1 MAQKISR
8 KIGEGKQK
16 KVLSLVLCVA
26 MMLSVMVV
34 GAGAAFSDQSK
45 IKNTEA
51 VDACTALNIIGGYP
65 DGSFKPEGNIT
76 RAEVTKMICV
86 ALNGGKEPNL
96 ATNAT
101 PTFSD
106 VRTNAN
112 SAWAEKYIESCASQ
126 GIVSGVGAGKFA
138 PAGNVTGTQ
147 LAKMLLVALGY
158 KSENEGFTG
167 NAWATNVNT
176 VASAKGLYAGLE
188 TIDPSAAITRDNAAQ
203 MVWNALNANEVE
215 YKTNLIAGP
224 DGKLSTQITVQDKVV
239 NSNNDKITLLE
250 DKYDAIAVTGTL
262 DDVSKNNGKTTYSI
276 TVNNAKYNSKK
287 YNDGR
292 VTYSDVAKDY
302 SNLLYQNVRVLVKPE
317 KNGQDAIVYGVYAT
331 SKNTTQSGLLKNLKL
346 DGNKAKLDG
355 TKYDLASE
363 SNQVVYVN
371 GNILYKHTKDSKGSD
386 AVSYSTSDTKL
397 HKDDV
402 VTKATIKQF
411 VGTYGDGA
419 DEKYTSTSYL
429 QGSTVQLLAVDG
441 TSNYSILKVVT
452 YRVAKVTA
460 IGSDYINVS
469 YKGGDTN
476 VGGTSAKLEND
487 SWDYSSDLKKNDYV
501 VLTDGDNYSSGNG
514 KVEKAT
520 VVSGKVTGTRSNDSF
535 AIDGSWYTIAGNAD
549 KGKLVKK
556 QPSTG
561 SKLEVVV
568 VNGYVYFYDTLS
580 GNVDDIALLV
590 EAAPSGGT
598 GSKWEARLIFAD
610 GTDKTVSIEKYWG
623 DKDNK
628 SHPIPA
634 MKEWQGGILVSYETS
649 GSTYTLTQIGAQTI
663 DDNKLVAGDYE
674 TAGYDYAATIAT
686 GKTVK
691 TDSSIQG
698 TNAITLKNSEG
709 TTSTISRLYYE
720 STGVVFVKY
729 KGTPVNDAGAAL
741 TYNEKTNKWNTSDGQ
756 NAVLAGYSDADYK
769 VVTGKAAS
777 DYERDLA
784 GMMAVVDKNGNN
796 YYAQSAFID
805 IAGEST
811 SGSSDNYAV
820 VLEDVEK
827 DTASGSTLYQI
838 KAWNGK
844 ENVTIKT
851 DNSAAKSLKM
861 GNIFSYTGSVDNAD
875 IDTFSQNNYYVGA
888 YDAGSGDVTLYSD
901 KNSTSVGD
909 GTKKYT
915 KIDSKDTVV
924 IYVDSNDHAGVAS
937 GEIDLAYWYDSDFT
951 QADLAKGD
959 QNANVRAYFND
970 SDYITVLVVDVNRD
984 ITEW

>member
-1 MAQKISR
+1 
-8 KIGEGKQK
+8 
-16 KVLSLVLCVA
+16 

-112 SAWAEKYIESCASQ
+112 SAWAEKYIESCYAQ

-386 AVSYSTSDTKL
+386 AVSYSTSDTEL
-397 HKDDV
+397 HKNDV

-419 DEKYTSTSYL
+419 DNKYTSTSYL

-628 SHPIPA
+628 SYPIPK

-649 GSTYTLTQIGAQTI
+649 GSTYTLTQIGAQSI
-663 DDNKLVAGDYE
+663 DDNKLVANDYE
-674 TAGYDYAATIAT
+674 TAGYDYAATITT
-686 GKTVK
+686 GKTAK

-698 TNAITLKNSEG
+698 TDAITLKNSTG

-756 NAVLAGYSDADYK
+756 DAVLAGYSDADYK

-844 ENVTIKT
+844 ENITIKT
-851 DNSAAKSLKM
+851 DNSAAKNLKM

-901 KNSTSVGD
+901 KNSNAVGD

-924 IYVDSNDHAGVAS
+924 IYVNSNDHAGVAS

>member
-1 MAQKISR
+1 
-8 KIGEGKQK
+8 
-16 KVLSLVLCVA
+16 
-26 MMLSVMVV
+26 MVV

-276 TVNNAKYNSKK
+276 TVNNAKYNSKE
-287 YNDGR
+287 YNDGS

-302 SNLLYQNVRVLVKPE
+302 SDLLYQNVRVLVKPE
-317 KNGQDAIVYGVYAT
+317 KNGQDAVVYGVYAT
-331 SKNTTQSGLLKNLKL
+331 GKNTTQSGLLKNLKL

-355 TKYDLASE
+355 NKYDLASE
-363 SNQVVYVN
+363 SKQVVYVN
-371 GNILYKHTKDSKGSD
+371 GNILYKHTKDADGSN

-397 HKDDV
+397 HESDV

-419 DEKYTSTSYL
+419 DDKYTSTSYL

-649 GSTYTLTQIGAQTI
+649 GSTYTLTQIGAQSI

-698 TNAITLKNSEG
+698 TDAITLKNSAG

-729 KGTPVNDAGAAL
+729 KGTPVNNAGAAL

-756 NAVLAGYSDADYK
+756 DAVLAGYSDADYK

-777 DYERDLA
+777 DYERNLA

-844 ENVTIKT
+844 ENITIKT

>member
-1 MAQKISR
+1 
-8 KIGEGKQK
+8 
-16 KVLSLVLCVA
+16 

-112 SAWAEKYIESCASQ
+112 CAWAEKYIESCYAQ
-126 GIVSGVGAGKFA
+126 GIVSGVGGGKFA

-147 LAKMLLVALGY
+147 LAKMLLVSLGY

-386 AVSYSTSDTKL
+386 AVSYSTSDTEL
-397 HKDDV
+397 HKNDV

-419 DEKYTSTSYL
+419 DNKYTSTSYL

-549 KGKLVKK
+549 KNALVKK

-649 GSTYTLTQIGAQTI
+649 GSTYTLTQIGAQSI

-729 KGTPVNDAGAAL
+729 KGTPVDANGNAL
-741 TYNEKTNKWNTSDGQ
+741 TKNDRGTWVDSNGRDAT
-756 NAVLAGYSDADYK
+756 LAGYSDADYK

-844 ENVTIKT
+844 ENITIKT